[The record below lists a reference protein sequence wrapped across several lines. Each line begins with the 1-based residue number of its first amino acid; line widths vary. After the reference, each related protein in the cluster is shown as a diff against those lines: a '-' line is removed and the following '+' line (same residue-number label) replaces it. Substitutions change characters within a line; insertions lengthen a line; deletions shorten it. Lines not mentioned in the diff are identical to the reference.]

1 MIFRGKSEGPKKNLD
16 LKQQKI
22 VFYLI
27 WLIFINRSERFSLW
41 KKNLFICF
49 STIQWYIKPAGQHK
63 VFILH
68 VRVLSPPWTPI
79 KLQLTISGCK
89 TSQHW
94 KNAENIHSGNT
105 RTGEFPP

>member
-22 VFYLI
+22 VFYLLS
-27 WLIFINRSERFSLW
+27 LIFINRSEYISLW

-49 STIQWYIKPAGQHK
+49 STIQWYIRPAGQHK

-68 VRVLSPPWTPI
+68 VRVPSPPWKNINPHPMRN
-79 KLQLTISGCK
+79 GCK

-105 RTGEFPP
+105 RTGELPP